1 MQVDCI
7 YNQEE
12 AVDVTGAPAA
22 DLLSDMKKRY
32 LTIPAP
38 SSAKFQKPSAHA
50 NAVVRYEH
58 LLLWKLEHV
67 ASAGV
72 WRICKAHAK
81 LVSTTSIDFTVCK
94 R

>member
-32 LTIPAP
+32 LTIPLP
-38 SSAKFQKPSAHA
+38 MSDVSISFHNTRQRLPRLWSGV
-50 NAVVRYEH
+50 NSCH
-58 LLLWKLEHV
+58 L
-67 ASAGV
+67 
-72 WRICKAHAK
+72 
-81 LVSTTSIDFTVCK
+81 
-94 R
+94 